1 MRPRWPGCRVS
12 CRPQERRTADAT
24 LADDN
29 FAPGCSGS
37 VGSSLTHELPIRPP
51 RRAKSP
57 LSSFSTIWPTGSAAG
72 LQALLVLKPRRAL
85 YEAPN
90 QRAAMVGQYARSAL

>member
-12 CRPQERRTADAT
+12 CRSQERRTADAT

-37 VGSSLTHELPIRPP
+37 VGASLTYELPIRHPTWQVP
-51 RRAKSP
+51 AGELLHHMAYGISCGVAGPAGAQAK
-57 LSSFSTIWPTGSAAG
+57 TGSG
-72 LQALLVLKPRRAL
+72 
-85 YEAPN
+85 
-90 QRAAMVGQYARSAL
+90 